1 MLVLDARRSNVHSLP
16 PPGVRLLSSEGFG
29 RIEIALPEGVN
40 VDSEAAVE
48 LLNELSIAIATRD
61 VRDCFHRFR
70 MRVSLSRFYHVSWQ
84 FLHMSFQ

>member
-1 MLVLDARRSNVHSLP
+1 MLVLDARRSNDHFLP

-29 RIEIALPEGVN
+29 RIEIAWLEGVD
-40 VDSEAAVE
+40 VDPEAAVE
-48 LLNELSIAIATRD
+48 LLNEHSIAIATRD

-70 MRVSLSRFYHVSWQ
+70 MRLSLSRFFHVSRQ